1 MLILPLL
8 LSFSVVDFLSSDFDV
23 SSSLITSE
31 HPFFPLSTKT
41 HFKESFEAIAFSQT
55 SLDGDVIWRH
65 ISFTIHLFF
74 PSKKTHF
81 FLESFKV
88 VAISQLPLD
97 GEETWSHISFTI
109 HFFSLSVLASLYI
122 HFVFFF
128 EVWIFSHTSLDG
140 DCSISHNSLILHSFS
155 KTHIDASGFSV
166 VASSHSSESRDGLHK
181 FLITHFS

>member
-65 ISFTIHLFF
+65 ISFTIH
-74 PSKKTHF
+74 
-81 FLESFKV
+81 
-88 VAISQLPLD
+88 
-97 GEETWSHISFTI
+97 
-109 HFFSLSVLASLYI
+109 FFSLSVLASLYI

-128 EVWIFSHTSLDG
+128 EVWMFSHTSLDG